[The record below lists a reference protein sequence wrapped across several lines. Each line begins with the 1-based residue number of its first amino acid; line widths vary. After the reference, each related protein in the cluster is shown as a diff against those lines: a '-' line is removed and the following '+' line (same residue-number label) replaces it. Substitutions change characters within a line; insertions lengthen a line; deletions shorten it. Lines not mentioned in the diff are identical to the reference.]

1 MTSSTRKVAIIGSG
15 AAGYTAAIYTARADL
30 NPILFGGVGMG
41 GQLMLTSDVE
51 NFPGFAE
58 PIQGPELMERM
69 RKQCERLGVE
79 MIAESIEKVD
89 FSKRPFR
96 IESTEGKV
104 VHAETVIVATGASAN
119 WLGLPSEKKLL
130 GHGVSACATCDGFF
144 FKGKEIAVVGGGDT
158 AIEEATFLTKFASK
172 VSLVHRRDSLRASKI
187 MQDRAFANKKI
198 TYVWDSVVD
207 EVLGAEQ
214 VEGVKLK
221 NVKTGACETLK
232 VDGLFVAIGHTPN
245 SKIFQGQLKTDANGY
260 LVTDGHTRTSVPGV
274 FAAGDVMDPTYRQA
288 ITAAGTGCMAALEAE
303 RFLAHHAVHA

>member
-1 MTSSTRKVAIIGSG
+1 MSSSTRKVAIIGSG

-41 GQLMLTSDVE
+41 GQLMLTSEVE

-58 PIQGPELMERM
+58 PIMGPDLMERM

-79 MIAESIEKVD
+79 LVPEAIEKVD

-96 IESTEGKV
+96 LETTEGKV

-158 AIEEATFLTKFASK
+158 ALEEATFLTKFASK

-187 MQDRAFANKKI
+187 LQDRAFNNPKI

-207 EVLGAEQ
+207 EVLGADQ

-221 NVKTGACETLK
+221 NVKTGKHHELK
-232 VDGLFVAIGHTPN
+232 VAGLFVAIGHTPN
-245 SKIFQGQLKTDANGY
+245 SKVFQGQLKTDANGY
-260 LVTDGHTRTSVPGV
+260 LVTNGQTHTSVPGV
-274 FAAGDVMDPTYRQA
+274 FAAGDVMDSKYRQA

-303 RFLAHHAVHA
+303 RFLAHQAVHA